1 VIRPQIRVRQ
11 TSDNT
16 AAMRRAFRELDAN
29 RVLAGIPEDKDA
41 RRDEG
46 APIGNAAIGYIQE
59 NGSPANNIPERPF
72 VRPGIK
78 DVLSEVRELLRTG
91 AREALRGNAG
101 GVTTAFNKIGLLA
114 VNSIRAKFVDNDWAP
129 LADST
134 LAARGRIGGKMPKKK
149 RGQAREMPRRPNPL
163 IVTGQLRKA
172 ISYVIR
178 GRGE

>member
-1 VIRPQIRVRQ
+1 MIRPQIRVRQ
-11 TSDNT
+11 TIDNT
-16 AAMRRAFRELDAN
+16 AAMRHAFRELDAS
-29 RVLAGIPEDKDA
+29 RVLAGIPDDKDA
-41 RRDEG
+41 RGGDD

-59 NGSPANNIPERPF
+59 TGSPAANIPARPF
-72 VRPGIK
+72 VKPGIK
-78 DVLSEVRELLRTG
+78 TILPEVRDLLRG
-91 AREALRGNAG
+91 AAREALRGNTG
-101 GVTTAFNKIGLLA
+101 GVITAFNKIGLLA

>member
-1 VIRPQIRVRQ
+1 MAPTLQVRQ
-11 TSDNT
+11 TLDKT
-16 AAMRRAFRELDAN
+16 AAMREAIRALDAS

-41 RRDEG
+41 RRDTDT
-46 APIGNAAIGYIQE
+46 PIGNAAIGYIQE
-59 NGSPANNIPERPF
+59 NGSPANNIPARPF

-78 DVLSEVRELLRTG
+78 AVLPEVRELLRAG
-91 AREALRGNAG
+91 AREALRGNVG

-114 VNSIRAKFVDNDWAP
+114 VNAIRAKFVDNDWAP
-129 LADST
+129 LADAT

-149 RGQAREMPRRPNPL
+149 RGEARETPRRPNPL

-172 ISYVIR
+172 ITYVIR

>member
-1 VIRPQIRVRQ
+1 MMAPTIQVRQ
-11 TSDNT
+11 TLDKT
-16 AAMRRAFRELDAN
+16 AAMREAIRALDAG

-41 RRDEG
+41 RRD
-46 APIGNAAIGYIQE
+46 ADTPIGNAAIGYIQE
-59 NGSPANNIPERPF
+59 NGSPANNIPARPF

-78 DVLSEVRELLRTG
+78 AVLVEVRELLRAG

-134 LAARGRIGGKMPKKK
+134 LAQRGRIGGKMPKKK
-149 RGQAREMPRRPNPL
+149 RGEAREMPRRPNPL

-172 ISYVIR
+172 ITYVIR